1 MAGVIK
7 LESDPRI
14 TVLALSWRDI
24 KAPKAGGAEIHTHEM
39 LSRADHKKI
48 RFIHFSPLFD
58 SASPD
63 ETIDGVRYL
72 RQGNIFSVISAAH
85 AFYRANRDRIDF
97 VIDQCNTHRFFTPF
111 WVPQEKRI
119 FYIHQLT
126 REIWDIQTTFPVS
139 TLGKH
144 LETPM
149 LRMNRN
155 DRAIITVSE
164 STKKDLV
171 AVGFPA
177 ERITIVPN
185 ALSRDTRAC
194 AQNIPEKVT
203 PATFIYV
210 GRFAH
215 YKGIDAAIEALGIVK
230 KTYPDARLWCVGKK
244 DDTYIANTLHPICER
259 YGLTEGAPESNADV
273 IYWGF
278 VSDAQKMQLQGQAKA
293 LLFPSVRE
301 GWGIIVLEAGIMNT
315 PSIVY
320 DAPGCRD
327 AVDNGKTGYLCRE
340 NTPQE
345 LARLMS
351 QILDNPSEYA
361 SMQKVAR
368 DFSKQFSWDKSAKI
382 FTDLILNLGKGSV

>member
-1 MAGVIK
+1 
-7 LESDPRI
+7 
-14 TVLALSWRDI
+14 
-24 KAPKAGGAEIHTHEM
+24 
-39 LSRADHKKI
+39 
-48 RFIHFSPLFD
+48 
-58 SASPD
+58 
-63 ETIDGVRYL
+63 
-72 RQGNIFSVISAAH
+72 
-85 AFYRANRDRIDF
+85 
-97 VIDQCNTHRFFTPF
+97 
-111 WVPQEKRI
+111 
-119 FYIHQLT
+119 
-126 REIWDIQTTFPVS
+126 
-139 TLGKH
+139 
-144 LETPM
+144 
-149 LRMNRN
+149 MNRN

-361 SMQKVAR
+361 SMQKAAR